1 MIKIGTIVG
10 TFGIKGEIKIY
21 PLTNMI
27 EIFLDLKELRLGDEP
42 DAKTIHLIDGRIHK
56 NLVVARVKE
65 IQTIEDAGPFLN
77 RDLYIDEDLMP
88 PLAEGESYVYEL
100 LGLEVYSDEGSFLG
114 LVEDVFESGAHSVY
128 VISDNGKE
136 ILLPAIPEVI
146 LRKDLKERKL
156 VVHILPGLLD

>member
-10 TFGIKGEIKIY
+10 SFGIKGEIKIY
-21 PLTNMI
+21 PLTNMT
-27 EIFLDLKELRLGDEP
+27 EIFLDLKELRLGGEA
-42 DAKTIHLIDGRIHK
+42 DAKRIHLSDSRIHK
-56 NLVVARVKE
+56 NLIVARVQE

-77 RDLYIDEDLMP
+77 RDLYIDEDQMP

-100 LGLEVYSDEGSFLG
+100 LGLEVHSDEGTFLG
-114 LVEDVFESGAHSVY
+114 IVEDVFESGAHSVY
-128 VISDNGKE
+128 VVSDNGKE

-146 LRKDLKERKL
+146 LQKDLKERKL